1 MEAITLLMTAA
12 TVALAGIG
20 GLYYSYACSVMP
32 GLRATDDATF
42 VSSMSRINT
51 AIQNPVFALSFVGAF
66 LALAGSTALSW
77 ANGLASALPIS
88 VALACYAATLV
99 ITFGVN
105 IPLNNGL
112 GRAASSPNDAAA
124 ARKSFEHRWTRWNI
138 HRTWLSLA
146 ALVALSVAWAALG
159 QP

>member
-1 MEAITLLMTAA
+1 MEVITLLMTAA

-42 VSSMSRINT
+42 VSAMSRINA

-66 LALAGSTALSW
+66 LSLACSAALSW
-77 ANGLASALPIS
+77 ADGLASALPLS
-88 VALACYAATLV
+88 VSLACYTATLV
-99 ITFGVN
+99 ITFAAN

-112 GRAASSPNDAAA
+112 GQAASGDAAA
-124 ARKSFEHRWTRWNI
+124 VRRAFERRWTRWNI

>member
-1 MEAITLLMTAA
+1 MLPITLLMSAA

-32 GLRATDDATF
+32 GLRAVDDATF
-42 VSSMSRINT
+42 VSAMSRINT

-66 LALAGSTALSW
+66 LALMGATAYSW
-77 ANGLASALPIS
+77 AMGLDSALPAS
-88 VALACYAATLV
+88 VALACYTATLA
-99 ITFGVN
+99 ITFGVS
-105 IPLNNGL
+105 IPLNNRL
-112 GRAASSPNDAAA
+112 GHAAA
-124 ARKSFEHRWTRWNI
+124 AGETAIGRKSFERPWTRWNI

-146 ALVALSVAWAALG
+146 ALVALCVAWASLG

>member
-1 MEAITLLMTAA
+1 MPVITLLMTAA

-42 VSSMSRINT
+42 VSAMSRINT
-51 AIQNPVFALSFVGAF
+51 AIQNPMFALSFVGAF
-66 LALAGSTALSW
+66 LALAGSAAFSW
-77 ANGLASALPIS
+77 ANGLASALPLS

-112 GRAASSPNDAAA
+112 GQAVSEHAAA
-124 ARKSFEHRWTRWNI
+124 ARKSFERRWTRWNI

-146 ALVALSVAWAALG
+146 ALVALSMAWAALG